1 MKKFM
6 LLMFFVLMVS
16 VIAVMAQT
24 EAETPQFDSAFVQI
38 ILFTG
43 VGGLSVAA
51 LTEMLKRWLKA
62 TGILAYAIS
71 AIVAILATAFAL
83 FTAGTFTV
91 GGLLIYSVAVF
102 LTANGIYKFSAKSAR
117 NQ

>member
-1 MKKFM
+1 MKRFI
-6 LLMFFVLMVS
+6 LLLFFVFLV
-16 VIAVMAQT
+16 VVVATAQV

-38 ILFTG
+38 ILLTG

-51 LTEMLKRWLKA
+51 LTEMLKRLVKA
-62 TGILAYAIS
+62 TGILAYIVS
-71 AIVAILATAFAL
+71 AIVAITATALAL
-83 FTAGTFTV
+83 FTAGIFTI